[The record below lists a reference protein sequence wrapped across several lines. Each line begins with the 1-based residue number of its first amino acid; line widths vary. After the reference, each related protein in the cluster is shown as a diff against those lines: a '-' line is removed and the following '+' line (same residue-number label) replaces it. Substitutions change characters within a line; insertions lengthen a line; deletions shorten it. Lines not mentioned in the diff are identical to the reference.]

1 MEANWNVEI
10 EYKHVERFE
19 PGSSE
24 SVAYLDQHGYV
35 ILKETLTKKE
45 AENQLSKLIKKSLL
59 VSTFLNCLAICGR
72 HTVVS

>member
-10 EYKHVERFE
+10 EYEHVERFE

-45 AENQLSKLIKKSLL
+45 AEKTLKLLWDYLEDLGTGIDR
-59 VSTFLNCLAICGR
+59 NNP
-72 HTVVS
+72 

>member
-1 MEANWNVEI
+1 MEGNWNVEI

-35 ILKETLTKKE
+35 ILKETLTEKE
-45 AENQLSKLIKKSLL
+45 AEKTLSLL
-59 VSTFLNCLAICGR
+59 WD
-72 HTVVS
+72 